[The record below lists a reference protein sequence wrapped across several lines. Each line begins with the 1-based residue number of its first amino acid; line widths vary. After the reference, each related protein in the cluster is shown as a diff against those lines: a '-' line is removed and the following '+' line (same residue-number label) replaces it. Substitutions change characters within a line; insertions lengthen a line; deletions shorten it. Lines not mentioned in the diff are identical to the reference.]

1 MERQICDYHP
11 ATMAEMVMMQQYM
24 NNHPN
29 HWTSPMPHEA
39 NTGIYHGFPL
49 DSCGDCT
56 YPIFK
61 PPNYSNS
68 LYAPP
73 ETMLGFSPDHYS
85 LKPTDEKDNLL
96 QKGFPSGEYV

>member
-39 NTGIYHGFPL
+39 NAGIYHGFPL
-49 DSCGDCT
+49 DSCGDCA

-96 QKGFPSGEYV
+96 QKGLPSGE